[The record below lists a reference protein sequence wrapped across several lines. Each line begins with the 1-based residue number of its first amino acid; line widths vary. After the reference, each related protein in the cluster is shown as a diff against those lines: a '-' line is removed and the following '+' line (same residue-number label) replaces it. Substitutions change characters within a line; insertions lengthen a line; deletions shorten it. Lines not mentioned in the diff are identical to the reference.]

1 MVKNLEKE
9 KNFKSNFIWNI
20 VGTGFN
26 AFNSLFFLVAVTRIN
41 GVNDA
46 GIFTIA
52 YSTACILYVIG
63 VYAGRVFQVTETNKN
78 INNKEFIL
86 NRILSCVLMIGCTLI
101 FVLFKHYDNY
111 KSIIFIFLAFSK
123 CLEAFSDVLYG
134 ILQKNNQLNIV
145 GKSYFYKAILSVVLF
160 VVVDIY
166 TQNVIISISMIILV
180 WILMIIFY
188 DFRHIK
194 NLLDKKENISIKKSF
209 LIFKNGFFK
218 ALFQIL

>member
-111 KSIIFIFLAFSK
+111 KSIIFIFTWT
-123 CLEAFSDVLYG
+123 V
-134 ILQKNNQLNIV
+134 NP
-145 GKSYFYKAILSVVLF
+145 
-160 VVVDIY
+160 
-166 TQNVIISISMIILV
+166 ISCNTRR
-180 WILMIIFY
+180 IFNY
-188 DFRHIK
+188 
-194 NLLDKKENISIKKSF
+194 
-209 LIFKNGFFK
+209 
-218 ALFQIL
+218 

>member
-78 INNKEFIL
+78 INNK
-86 NRILSCVLMIGCTLI
+86 
-101 FVLFKHYDNY
+101 
-111 KSIIFIFLAFSK
+111 
-123 CLEAFSDVLYG
+123 
-134 ILQKNNQLNIV
+134 
-145 GKSYFYKAILSVVLF
+145 
-160 VVVDIY
+160 
-166 TQNVIISISMIILV
+166 
-180 WILMIIFY
+180 
-188 DFRHIK
+188 
-194 NLLDKKENISIKKSF
+194 
-209 LIFKNGFFK
+209 
-218 ALFQIL
+218 